1 VLGFIRAIIAGL
13 LYKLFLMKISETRT
27 VSPASTKKVGKTKA
41 KQGPAF
47 ANHLKN
53 VKDEPEGLAQVSE
66 VSGVTAVGSIL
77 AAQEIDDDGDGL
89 KSRQQLR
96 KYGEDILERL
106 DEIKQNLLIGGMS
119 RDILANLAQTLR
131 MKKSATNDPGLISI
145 INDIELRA
153 AVELAKYTRN
163 L

>member
-1 VLGFIRAIIAGL
+1 
-13 LYKLFLMKISETRT
+13 MKITETRT
-27 VSPASTKKVGKTKA
+27 VSRASTKKVGKTKA

-47 ANHLKN
+47 ASHLKD
-53 VKDEPEGLAQVSE
+53 VKDEPEGLTQVNE

-77 AAQEIDDDGDGL
+77 AAQEIDDDGL

>member
-1 VLGFIRAIIAGL
+1 MLGFIRAIIAGL

-41 KQGPAF
+41 KHGPAF
-47 ANHLKN
+47 ASHLKD

-77 AAQEIDDDGDGL
+77 AAQEIDDDDGL
-89 KSRQQLR
+89 KSRNQLR

-106 DEIKQNLLIGGMS
+106 DEIKQNLLIGGNS

>member
-1 VLGFIRAIIAGL
+1 MLGFIRAIIAGL
-13 LYKLFLMKISETRT
+13 LYKSFLMKISETRT
-27 VSPASTKKVGKTKA
+27 VLPASTKKAGKTKA
-41 KQGPAF
+41 KLGPAF
-47 ANHLKN
+47 ASHLKD
-53 VKDEPEGLAQVSE
+53 VKDDPEGLAQVSE

-77 AAQEIDDDGDGL
+77 AAQEIDDDDGL

-106 DEIKQNLLIGGMS
+106 DEIKQGLLVGGIS
-119 RDILANLAQTLR
+119 KDILTNLAQTLR
-131 MKKSATNDPGLISI
+131 MKKNATNDPGLVSI

>member
-1 VLGFIRAIIAGL
+1 
-13 LYKLFLMKISETRT
+13 MKISETRT
-27 VSPASTKKVGKTKA
+27 VSPASTKKIGKTKA

-47 ANHLKN
+47 ASHLKD
-53 VKDEPEGLAQVSE
+53 VKDDPEGLAQVSE

-77 AAQEIDDDGDGL
+77 AAQEIDDDDGL
-89 KSRQQLR
+89 KSRQQLK

-106 DEIKQNLLIGGMS
+106 DKIKQDLLFG
-119 RDILANLAQTLR
+119 DISKDMLANLAQTLR
-131 MKKSATNDPGLISI
+131 MKKRATNDPGLISI

>member
-1 VLGFIRAIIAGL
+1 MLGFIRAIIAGL
-13 LYKLFLMKISETRT
+13 LYKSFIMKISETRT
-27 VSPASTKKVGKTKA
+27 VLPASTKKVGKTKA
-41 KQGPAF
+41 KLGPAF
-47 ANHLKN
+47 ASHLRD
-53 VKDEPEGLAQVSE
+53 VKDDPEGLAQVSE

-77 AAQEIDDDGDGL
+77 AAQEIDDDDGL

-106 DEIKQNLLIGGMS
+106 DEIKQDLLFGEISKDM
-119 RDILANLAQTLR
+119 LANLAQTLR
-131 MKKSATNDPGLISI
+131 MKKNATNDPGLISI

>member
-1 VLGFIRAIIAGL
+1 
-13 LYKLFLMKISETRT
+13 MKD
-27 VSPASTKKVGKTKA
+27 
-41 KQGPAF
+41 
-47 ANHLKN
+47 
-53 VKDEPEGLAQVSE
+53 VKDEPEVIAQVSE

-77 AAQEIDDDGDGL
+77 AAQEIDVDDGL
-89 KSRQQLR
+89 KSRNQLR

-106 DEIKQNLLIGGMS
+106 DEIKQNLLIGGNS

>member
-1 VLGFIRAIIAGL
+1 
-13 LYKLFLMKISETRT
+13 MKISETRT

-41 KQGPAF
+41 KLGPAF
-47 ANHLKN
+47 ASHLKD
-53 VKDEPEGLAQVSE
+53 VKNDPEGLAQVNE

-77 AAQEIDDDGDGL
+77 AAQEIDDDDGL
-89 KSRQQLR
+89 KSRQQLK

-106 DEIKQNLLIGGMS
+106 DEIKQDLLFGEISKDM
-119 RDILANLAQTLR
+119 LANLAQTLR

>member
-1 VLGFIRAIIAGL
+1 
-13 LYKLFLMKISETRT
+13 
-27 VSPASTKKVGKTKA
+27 
-41 KQGPAF
+41 
-47 ANHLKN
+47 LKN

-106 DEIKQNLLIGGMS
+106 DEIKQNLLIGGNS